1 MKRLNYFIA
10 LSLSIIFFSA
20 CESFIADDINL
31 DPNNPSSV
39 SYNSILPSIQIRHMD
54 VYGGQTSRV
63 NSMFA
68 QQTEGVA
75 RQWSSFNDYSGLQPV
90 RFNTVWDIYY
100 EDILVEVNSMIAD
113 ASEDG
118 YNHYAGVGQI
128 QKAAALLDMTD
139 WWGNIPYTT
148 AATGIDEINPTFD
161 SQESIYTEVF
171 NLLAS
176 GSSLLAGS
184 DGGFAVGNDDVIYG
198 GDTSK
203 WIKAASAIKARAH
216 LHLGQYAEALAA
228 AKASFTSQD
237 DSMTYTFGTTQ
248 QAGWWRFNDGR
259 TGDIEFHPYL
269 RGLMTDLNDT
279 DRLAVWDQTFITSHP
294 YMLPNYEQAYISYRE
309 IQFIIAECLKRTGG
323 SAAEMETAYLNGIK
337 ASFLETGLTEAEYDT
352 YVAQAAVN
360 PGGASL
366 DLEDHILTQKY
377 IGLFIQ
383 PEVFNDLRRND
394 FPDLVPTSGSQIPV
408 RWNYSGDEI
417 LFNPNVPTGTTLF
430 TPRNSWDNN

>member
-10 LSLSIIFFSA
+10 TSFCVLFFSA

-39 SYNSILPSIQIRHMD
+39 TLNAILPSIQVRHMD

-100 EDILVEVNSMIAD
+100 EDILVEVNALIAD
-113 ASEDG
+113 ATEDG

-148 AATGIDEINPTFD
+148 AATGIEEINPTFD
-161 SQESIYTEVF
+161 DQSTIYSEVF
-171 NLLAS
+171 NLLNS
-176 GSSLLAGS
+176 GISLLNGS
-184 DGGFAVGNDDVIYG
+184 NGGFAVGGDDVIYG
-198 GDTSK
+198 GDVSK
-203 WIKAASAIKARAH
+203 WIKAANAIKARAH
-216 LHLGQYAEALAA
+216 LHLGQYGEALTA
-228 AKASFTSQD
+228 AKSSFESAAD
-237 DSMTYTFGTTQ
+237 NMSYTFGTTQ

-269 RGLMTDLNDT
+269 RQLLTDLNDN
-279 DRLAVWDQTFITSHP
+279 DRLGVWDQTFITSHP
-294 YMLPNYEQAYISYRE
+294 YLKANYRQDYISYRE
-309 IQFIIAECLKRTGG
+309 IQFIIAECLSRTNG
-323 SAAEMETAYLNGIK
+323 SSAEMETAYLNGIQ
-337 ASFLETGLTEAEYDT
+337 ASFIETGLSDAEFNT
-352 YVAQAAVN
+352 YVAQAAIN
-360 PGGASL
+360 PGGANL

-377 IGLFIQ
+377 IGLFVQ

-408 RWNYSGDEI
+408 RWNYSGDEV
-417 LFNPNVPTGTTLF
+417 LFNPNVPSGTTLF
-430 TPRNSWDNN
+430 SPRNSWDNN

>member
-10 LSLSIIFFSA
+10 TSFCVLFFSA

-39 SYNSILPSIQIRHMD
+39 TLNAILPSIQVRHMD

-100 EDILVEVNSMIAD
+100 EDILVEVNALIAD
-113 ASEDG
+113 ATEDG

-148 AATGIDEINPTFD
+148 AATGIEEINPTFD
-161 SQESIYTEVF
+161 DQSAIYSEVF
-171 NLLAS
+171 NLLNS
-176 GSSLLAGS
+176 GISLLNGS
-184 DGGFAVGNDDVIYG
+184 NGGFAVGGDDVIYG
-198 GDTSK
+198 GDVSK
-203 WIKAASAIKARAH
+203 WIKAANAIKARAH
-216 LHLGQYAEALAA
+216 LHLGQYGEALTA
-228 AKASFTSQD
+228 AKSSFESAAD
-237 DSMTYTFGTTQ
+237 NMSYTFGTTQ

-269 RGLMTDLNDT
+269 RQLLTDLNDN
-279 DRLAVWDQTFITSHP
+279 DRLGVWDQTFITSHP
-294 YMLPNYEQAYISYRE
+294 YLKANYRQDYISYRE
-309 IQFIIAECLKRTGG
+309 IQFIIAECLSRTNG
-323 SAAEMETAYLNGIK
+323 SSAEMETAYLNGIQ
-337 ASFLETGLTEAEYDT
+337 ASFIETGLSDAEFNT
-352 YVAQAAVN
+352 YVAQAAIN
-360 PGGASL
+360 PGGANL

-377 IGLFIQ
+377 IGLFVQ

-408 RWNYSGDEI
+408 RWNYSGDEV
-417 LFNPNVPTGTTLF
+417 LFNPNVPSGTTLF
-430 TPRNSWDNN
+430 SPRNSWDNN

>member
-10 LSLSIIFFSA
+10 TSFCVLFFSA

-39 SYNSILPSIQIRHMD
+39 TLNAILPSIQVRHMD

-100 EDILVEVNSMIAD
+100 EDILVEVNALIAD
-113 ASEDG
+113 ATEDG

-139 WWGNIPYTT
+139 WWGNIPYST
-148 AATGIDEINPTFD
+148 AATGIEEINPTFD
-161 SQESIYTEVF
+161 DQSTIYSEVF
-171 NLLAS
+171 NLLSS
-176 GSSLLAGS
+176 GISLLNGS
-184 DGGFAVGNDDVIYG
+184 NGGFAVGGDDVIYG
-198 GDTSK
+198 GDVSK
-203 WIKAASAIKARAH
+203 WIKAANAIKARAH
-216 LHLGQYAEALAA
+216 LHLGQYGEALTA
-228 AKASFTSQD
+228 AKSSFGSAAD
-237 DSMTYTFGTTQ
+237 NMSYTFGTTQ

-269 RGLMTDLNDT
+269 RQLLTDLNDN
-279 DRLAVWDQTFITSHP
+279 DRLGVWDQTFITSHP
-294 YMLPNYEQAYISYRE
+294 YLKANYRQDYISYRE
-309 IQFIIAECLKRTGG
+309 IQFIIAECLSRTNG
-323 SAAEMETAYLNGIK
+323 SSAEMETAYLNGIQ
-337 ASFLETGLTEAEYDT
+337 ASFIETGLSDAEFNT
-352 YVAQAAVN
+352 YVAQAAIN
-360 PGGASL
+360 PGGANL

-377 IGLFIQ
+377 IGLFVQ

-408 RWNYSGDEI
+408 RWNYSGDEV
-417 LFNPNVPTGTTLF
+417 LFNPNVPSGTTLF
-430 TPRNSWDNN
+430 SPRNSWDNN